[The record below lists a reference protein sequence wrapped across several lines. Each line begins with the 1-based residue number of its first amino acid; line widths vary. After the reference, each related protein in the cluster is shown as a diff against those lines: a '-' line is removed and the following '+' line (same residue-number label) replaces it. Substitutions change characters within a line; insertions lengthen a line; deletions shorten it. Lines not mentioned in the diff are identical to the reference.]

1 VILLLDPSLKKG
13 FPIVIEDDNE
23 DDEDHLPIS
32 QLLEIMP
39 KRNATK
45 PSPRKPKA
53 IAQIEPQENPLTQGD
68 LEHVIAEP
76 MQFNVYQPLSPT
88 KPMIEM
94 HPAAEETNFI
104 EEFEKEEHMH
114 DILDIG
120 LEVVFSFAYKPNKE
134 NKKL

>member
-1 VILLLDPSLKKG
+1 MILLLDPSLKKG

-23 DDEDHLPIS
+23 NDEDHLPIS

-45 PSPRKPKA
+45 PSPWKPKA

-76 MQFNVYQPLSPT
+76 M
-88 KPMIEM
+88 
-94 HPAAEETNFI
+94 
-104 EEFEKEEHMH
+104 
-114 DILDIG
+114 
-120 LEVVFSFAYKPNKE
+120 
-134 NKKL
+134 